1 LGAVPADPAVPE
13 VPVVP
18 EVADVPLVEVKGLE
32 VHFPI
37 RGGIM
42 DSLRRRARGY
52 VRAVDGIDL
61 TLNRGEVLALV
72 GESGSG
78 KTTTGRVIVKLTK
91 QTGGTISF
99 EGRDVSLLWGA
110 SKLRPYRRRVQLIFQ
125 DPYETLNPK
134 QSIYDFVAEPLA
146 VNGLATGEERR
157 PKVFA
162 ALEAAGLRPASDFAF
177 RFPHE
182 LSGGQRQRVVIA
194 GALVMDPDIIV
205 ADEPVSMLDVSIRT
219 ELLRLMLDLRRER
232 GLTYLFITHDLS
244 LAWVIADR
252 IAVMYLGKI
261 MEIGPAE
268 RVIRSPRNPYTQA
281 LVSVSPSPDPPTVGE
296 RARRTI
302 LEGETPDAAHI
313 PPGCRFHPRCPVAFD
328 RCKVE
333 EPPLFDVGGGQSAA
347 CWLAK
352 DGQLPIVEATAAPG
366 AISTPDPVATPDP
379 A

>member
-1 LGAVPADPAVPE
+1 MTEL
-13 VPVVP
+13 
-18 EVADVPLVEVKGLE
+18 LRLTNLE
-32 VHFPI
+32 VHFPV
-37 RGGIM
+37 RGGLL
-42 DSLRRRARGY
+42 DALRRRPRNY

-61 TLNRGEVLALV
+61 TLNKGEVLALV

-78 KTTTGRVIVKLTK
+78 KTTTGRVIVKLTR
-91 QTGGTISF
+91 QTAGQVVFDGQ
-99 EGRDVSLLWGA
+99 DVSSTWGVR
-110 SKLRPYRRRVQLIFQ
+110 KLRDYRRRVQIIFQ

-134 QSIYDFVAEPLA
+134 QTIHDFVAEPLE
-146 VNGLATGEERR
+146 VNHLTKSNAEKERR
-157 PKVFA
+157 VMA
-162 ALEAAGLRPASDFAF
+162 ALESAGLRPAYEFAF

-194 GALVMDPDIIV
+194 GALVMSPELVV

-219 ELLRLMLDLRRER
+219 ELLRLMLDLRRDF

-268 RVIRSPRNPYTQA
+268 AVIRSPHNPYTKA
-281 LVSVSPSPDPPTVGE
+281 LVSVSPTPEPATAAI
-296 RARRTI
+296 RAQRYI
-302 LEGETPDAAHI
+302 LQGETPDAAHI
-313 PPGCRFHPRCPVAFD
+313 PNGCRFHPRCPLVFD

-333 EPPLFDVGGGQSAA
+333 EPPLFDVGGGQQAA
-347 CWLAK
+347 CWLAEG
-352 DGQLPIVEATAAPG
+352 GQTCRPSRSGPAASPCRSCLPRRSCRPLQSSRRAPTAGP
-366 AISTPDPVATPDP
+366 TRLPP